1 MAQTHSDRVIASR
14 GLVPRQRA
22 YHALEQTNNEKKAYL
37 RLLVCTRM
45 NSQSTMARTPVLNLN
60 VSLLAAR
67 KPVGRNTGP
76 SHPSNADRPMT
87 SKLAMRS
94 LLSALSISLP
104 CLRLTLSILCWYH
117 SSYSCRIS
125 ATESDSGLSCLFA
138 SRRSGTPRICGAERT
153 VSRVRPELRFSVF
166 GRPRGW

>member
-1 MAQTHSDRVIASR
+1 
-14 GLVPRQRA
+14 
-22 YHALEQTNNEKKAYL
+22 
-37 RLLVCTRM
+37 M

-67 KPVGRNTGP
+67 KPVGRNTWP

-104 CLRLTLSILCWYH
+104 CLRRTLSSLCWYH

-125 ATESDSGLSCLFA
+125 ATESDPGLSCLFA
-138 SRRSGTPRICGAERT
+138 SMRSGTPRICGAERT
-153 VSRVRPELRFSVF
+153 VSRVRPSCVFQSLIALEGGNGRREGRERERERESVPKTSQPSLS
-166 GRPRGW
+166 RSWSTASTT